1 MHHLLDADKD
11 GVPGFRQRTAGLIL
25 AGSLPLNTLRERT
38 TEHSQPVSVLS
49 VSERERCHL

>member
-1 MHHLLDADKD
+1 MHHFLDADKD
-11 GVPGFRQRTAGLIL
+11 GIPGVRQRTAGLIL